1 MNKVVATLCLLLSL
15 SDSISTSSLPSSWS
29 DYYERVLA
37 QQSNG
42 AVCEAVAPASIT
54 CQSARHTDAGGRHS
68 FVHVCPEFGKLM
80 DGVCYIIGYYKRYTR
95 SLG

>member
-80 DGVCYIIGYYKRYTR
+80 DGVCYNIIGYYKW
-95 SLG
+95 